1 MVYLLLFYPHY
12 IYIYLK
18 ETRRYRSG
26 RLSYLG
32 LKMDIPSGKRL
43 HNYGKSPC
51 SMGHSTISMVIFN
64 SYVSHYQRVIPSP
77 YKATIAISRTL
88 ATSSGGASLTPV
100 TPVTPVERQLGGSS
114 HGQNWV
120 CLKMGYCI
128 SMGKWMLNHVFFLR
142 SPII

>member
-1 MVYLLLFYPHY
+1 MGGLFIIVLPTLY

-51 SMGHSTISMVIFN
+51 SMGNSTISMVIFN

-100 TPVTPVERQLGGSS
+100 TPVERQLGGFS

-128 SMGKWMLNHVFFLR
+128 SMGKWMLNHVFFWR